1 MLTFLELNGQRIDA
15 TDPELADW
23 IIRLSADL
31 TPADLAEL
39 TRPRLRPITQPQG

>member
-1 MLTFLELNGQRIDA
+1 MLTFLERNGQGIDA

-31 TPADLAEL
+31 APARLAEFM
-39 TRPRLRPITQPQG
+39 RPRLRPITQP